1 MRIIKDL
8 ISSRQKKE
16 AATAVP
22 PPAGPFGNFLRGKRG
37 NIPVELGL
45 LALILGSGIGA
56 L

>member
-1 MRIIKDL
+1 MRIIKGF

-22 PPAGPFGNFLRGKRG
+22 PRGRPLRNFLRGKRG
-37 NIPVELGL
+37 SMPVESGL
-45 LALILGSGIGA
+45 LAPILGSGIGA

>member
-22 PPAGPFGNFLRGKRG
+22 PRGRPLRNFLRGKRG
-37 NIPVELGL
+37 SMPVESGL
-45 LALILGSGIGA
+45 LAPILGSGIGA